1 MQKKVSVIVPVYNVQ
16 NYIAECMESL
26 VKQTYQE
33 LEIILIDDGSTDES
47 GVICDRFAQQDERI
61 KVIHQKNQGAGAAKN
76 SGLEAATGE
85 YLIFAD
91 SDDVL
96 PLDSVQNRVALL
108 EQYDVDVVQ
117 GNYTSFQTKVPV
129 SEKISLGDRKIQF
142 LEKDEIIDSY
152 IDNWENA
159 LLWNK
164 IYKTEYVKGIRF
176 PVGHCIDDEFFT
188 YQTLFRVQKML
199 KSDIVV
205 YYYRQRMSSVM
216 NDTSREEKK
225 LLDRFEYIYERY
237 LKVKESYPKYQKRYL
252 ENLVDSYLY
261 LSDTDGFGEIHKKY
275 MKEKIKRLKK
285 EIRQSKIPSNLKV
298 ALAKKYY
305 FKL

>member
-16 NYIAECMESL
+16 DYMAECIDSL
-26 VKQTYQE
+26 VKQTYRE

-47 GVICDRFAQQDERI
+47 GLLCDKFAQQDARI
-61 KVIHQKNQGAGAAKN
+61 QVIHQKNQGAGAAKN
-76 SGLEAATGE
+76 SGLDAATGE

-96 PLDSVQNRVALL
+96 PLDSVRNRVNLL
-108 EQYDVDVVQ
+108 ERYDADVVQ
-117 GNYTSFQTKVPV
+117 GTYINFQTRVPESENIAFDERKVQLL
-129 SEKISLGDRKIQF
+129 S
-142 LEKDEIIDSY
+142 KDEIIDSY

-199 KSDIVV
+199 KADMLV
-205 YYYRQRMSSVM
+205 YYYRQRVSSVM
-216 NDTSREEKK
+216 NDPSREQKK

-237 LKVKESYPKYQKRYL
+237 LNIKEFYPKYQKRYL